1 MLEMSYTE
9 QQLTAAVVSDGLRP
23 ALADPKSDVPST
35 LLSLIQRCWDATS
48 QNRPSFSDIV
58 VELGLILE
66 HRKRMKVPNLGIREP
81 PTSLCD
87 QPTDVNNFQAFQA
100 GINWYTQGEC
110 FSKEAS
116 REVKSSLTSWLE
128 SSNDTLAYQPV
139 LSWGSFATCGRRETM
154 EDTHFLIPHVC
165 NERDVHVFAIF
176 DGHRGT

>member
-1 MLEMSYTE
+1 MNYTE

-23 ALADPKSDVPST
+23 VLANPKSDVPST
-35 LLSLIQRCWDATS
+35 LLSLIQRCWDGNS
-48 QNRPSFSDIV
+48 QNRPSFNDIV
-58 VELGLILE
+58 VELDMILD
-66 HRKRMKVPNLGIREP
+66 HRKRMKAPNLVILEP
-81 PTSLCD
+81 STSLCD
-87 QPTDVNNFQAFQA
+87 HPTNVNNCQAIQA
-100 GINWYTQGEC
+100 GINWYSQGEC

-116 REVKSSLTSWLE
+116 REVKSSLAIWLD